1 MPTKPSAAEVG
12 AYEAMR
18 KNPNFGRDALEAII
32 NETPEL
38 AEGLLRAGL
47 VEEVKNA

>member
-1 MPTKPSAAEVG
+1 MPRKPDQTTIDAAKAKLDPREV
-12 AYEAMR
+12 
-18 KNPNFGRDALEAII
+18 LQVII

-38 AEGLLRAGL
+38 RDALLEQGL